1 MTKTEA
7 ISAVYSDE
15 GHPGPFGLSGISGKY
30 DSDLANPDFVMAR
43 HIFPDPITVKQ
54 GDALAITYHAD
65 GSITGSAVPV
75 PSPGSITSTPS

>member
-1 MTKTEA
+1 MTHKSRMTKTEA
-7 ISAVYSDE
+7 ISAVYSDT
-15 GHPGPFGLSGISGKY
+15 GH
-30 DSDLANPDFVMAR
+30 PDFVMAR

-75 PSPGSITSTPS
+75 PPPGSITSTPA

>member
-7 ISAVYSDE
+7 ISAVYSDTVKQAE
-15 GHPGPFGLSGISGKY
+15 AELARQGH
-30 DSDLANPDFVMAR
+30 PDFVMAR
-43 HIFPDPITVKQ
+43 HIFSDPITVKQ

-75 PSPGSITSTPS
+75 PPPGSITSAPS